1 MQVRLIEDEK
11 FPAHEGAEILAFADG
26 ILPSL
31 VFRPAVESLST
42 ESRRMALLAIWQQR
56 MPALVID
63 FDQFA
68 KPRLIVPI
76 GVHGDF

>member
-1 MQVRLIEDEK
+1 MQIRLIQDEK
-11 FPAHEGAEILAFADG
+11 LPAHEGAKILTFADG
-26 ILPSL
+26 VLPGL
-31 VFRPAVESLST
+31 VFRPAVESRST
-42 ESRRMALLAIWQQR
+42 ECRRMALLAIWLQR